1 MGSLDHAPRH
11 SADDI
16 KRFVEAGF
24 WNDETLITYLE
35 KWAREAPDRAAIVAG
50 DRTLSYAELLAAARR
65 FANAL
70 LAIGIEKGDVVGVQL
85 PNVPEFIIAHMGLS
99 MMGGILGTLHMP
111 YRAGEL
117 APLMSHARMKAL
129 ICGAPSERYDAPAT
143 AFGLKAEVP
152 TLEHVIVLG
161 DPVPDG
167 CHSLSAMIEGGA
179 DRAIDRRPGP
189 DDPFILCFTSGTAA
203 APKAVLSSYRRV
215 ISNALVYGPTIGLSS
230 DDVVMLVPPFTHVFG
245 VVVTDFA
252 LCAGATN
259 LLIDVFAPDAFVQR
273 IHHGRPSVVFCAPA
287 HLAATL
293 KSGLLDS
300 HDCSSVRYV
309 ITGGALCPPA
319 IADAFERR
327 LPNGRAGQLFGMTEV
342 LLITQT
348 PIDAGPEVR
357 HHSAGQALDGMELRI
372 TRDDGMPLPA
382 GAEGALE
389 VRGYTVLAG
398 YLDNDEADRDGFVAD
413 GWFRTGDLATI
424 DAEGNVAVTGR
435 VKDVINRGGIKI
447 NPTDIENLITA
458 HESVVQAAVVP
469 EPHDVLGE
477 RCCLFVELVPGAS
490 LSLGEATAWL
500 AAKGVAKMRWPERLE
515 TIDEMPMT
523 PTRKILKGELVNRLG

>member
-1 MGSLDHAPRH
+1 MGSLDHAPQH
-11 SADDI
+11 SAEDT
-16 KRFVEAGF
+16 KRFVDAGY
-24 WNDETLITYLE
+24 WSDDTLITYLE
-35 KWAREAPDRAAIVAG
+35 RWAREAPDRAAIIAG
-50 DRTLSYAELLAAARR
+50 NRTLTYVELLAAARR

-70 LAIGIEKGDVVGVQL
+70 LGIGVEKGDVVGVQL
-85 PNVPEFIIAHMGLS
+85 PNVPEFIIAHMGLA
-99 MMGGILGTLHMP
+99 MMGGIIGTLHMP

-129 ICGAPSERYDAPAT
+129 ICGAPTERYDAPAT
-143 AFGLKAEVP
+143 AFALKAEVP

-167 CHSLSAMIEGGA
+167 GHSLTAMIEGGA
-179 DRAIDRRPGP
+179 DDPIDWTPGP
-189 DDPFILCFTSGTAA
+189 DDPTVLCFTSGTAA
-203 APKAVLSSYRRV
+203 APKAVLSTYRRI
-215 ISNALVYGPTIGLSS
+215 ISNALAFGPTIGLSP

-245 VVVTDFA
+245 LLVTDFA
-252 LCAGATN
+252 ICAGATN
-259 LLIDVFAPDAFVQR
+259 LLIDLFTPDALVQR
-273 IHHGRPSVVFCAPA
+273 IQHGRPSVVFCAPA

-300 HDCSSVRYV
+300 HDCSSIRDV

-319 IADAFERR
+319 IAAAFERY
-327 LPNGRAGQLFGMTEV
+327 LPNGRTGQLFGMTEV

-348 PIDAGPEVR
+348 PPKSGPEVR
-357 HHSAGQALDGMELRI
+357 HHSAGQALDGLELRI
-372 TRDDGMPLPA
+372 TGEDGNPLPA
-382 GAEGALE
+382 GAEGGLE

-398 YLDNDEADRDGFVAD
+398 YLDNDEADRAGFAGD

-424 DAEGNVAVTGR
+424 DADGNVAITGR

-447 NPTDIENLITA
+447 NPTDIENFITA

-469 EPHDVLGE
+469 EPDDVLGE

-490 LSLGEATAWL
+490 LSLGDATAWL
-500 AAKGVAKMRWPERLE
+500 EAKGVAKMRWPERLVAV
-515 TIDEMPMT
+515 DEMPMT
-523 PTRKILKGELVNRLG
+523 PTRKILKGELIKRLA